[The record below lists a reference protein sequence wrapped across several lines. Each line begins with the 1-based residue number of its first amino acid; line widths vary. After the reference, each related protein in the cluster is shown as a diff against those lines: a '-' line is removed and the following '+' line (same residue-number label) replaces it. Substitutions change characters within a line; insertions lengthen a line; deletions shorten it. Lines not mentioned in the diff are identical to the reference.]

1 MKKTINIQINKSVL
15 KELESY
21 SEELNKT
28 KESLI
33 EEAIIAYFNK
43 LDEELSDK
51 RIHDCWDAWTWP
63 PKRINT
69 WPVEELKS
77 ILIKLYHKWPNV
89 L

>member
-28 KESLI
+28 KEILI
-33 EEAIIAYFNK
+33 EEAIIAYSNK

-51 RIHDCWDAWTWP
+51 RIHD
-63 PKRINT
+63 
-69 WPVEELKS
+69 
-77 ILIKLYHKWPNV
+77 IKFAKYPLFSLEDMIKNIG
-89 L
+89 LEKC

>member
-51 RIHDCWDAWTWP
+51 RTHDTKFAKYPLFSLEDM
-63 PKRINT
+63 
-69 WPVEELKS
+69 
-77 ILIKLYHKWPNV
+77 IKNIGLEKC
-89 L
+89 